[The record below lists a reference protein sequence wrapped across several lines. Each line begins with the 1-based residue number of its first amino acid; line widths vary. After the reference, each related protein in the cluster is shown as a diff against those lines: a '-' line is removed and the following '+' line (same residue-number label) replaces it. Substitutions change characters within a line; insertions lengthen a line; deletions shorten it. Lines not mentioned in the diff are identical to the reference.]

1 MGDRRNPNNE
11 QRRSTRSTVNTCV
24 CALYFR
30 GRQEIYDQ
38 IQKRLENRELE
49 EGKKEKESQQTRE
62 DQEKMNLEDLKVH
75 AEAEDT
81 STHAVNVHRAQF
93 LL

>member
-1 MGDRRNPNNE
+1 M
-11 QRRSTRSTVNTCV
+11 

-62 DQEKMNLEDLKVH
+62 DQERMNLEDLEVH
-75 AEAEDT
+75 ADT

>member
-1 MGDRRNPNNE
+1 M
-11 QRRSTRSTVNTCV
+11 CV

-62 DQEKMNLEDLKVH
+62 DQERMNLEDLEVH
-75 AEAEDT
+75 ADT

>member
-1 MGDRRNPNNE
+1 MSSRG
-11 QRRSTRSTVNTCV
+11 QLGALSTRV

-62 DQEKMNLEDLKVH
+62 DQERMNLEDLKVH

>member
-1 MGDRRNPNNE
+1 M
-11 QRRSTRSTVNTCV
+11 CV

-62 DQEKMNLEDLKVH
+62 DQERMNLEDLEVH
-75 AEAEDT
+75 AEAT